1 LCLLLTHAQMRR
13 EQREQQLQELLTWM
27 TSYQQQWAES
37 IQHVQRVL
45 QHHQRNLQ
53 EKGPSALL
61 DGYPLLPPTNPQPPS
76 SGSEVQQA
84 QAPAHQQQDK

>member
-1 LCLLLTHAQMRR
+1 MRR
-13 EQREQQLQELLTWM
+13 EQREQQLQELLAWM

-37 IQHVQRVL
+37 IQHVQQVL

-61 DGYPLLPPTNPQPPS
+61 DGSPLLPPLTPKPPS
-76 SGSEVQQA
+76 SGPKGQQVQA
-84 QAPAHQQQDK
+84 AVKEQQDK